1 MPDPTLTKDSLMTGE
16 ELIEY
21 GFDPAVLR
29 EWLLITTTW
38 LDTNYPPPP
47 TGP

>member
-1 MPDPTLTKDSLMTGE
+1 MYPNLTIENLMTGE

-29 EWLLITTTW
+29 AWIAVLVAW
-38 LDTNYPPPP
+38 LDVNYPV
-47 TGP
+47 GP